1 MEISMEGRM
10 ATTLYI
16 AVERL
21 IDMQDASNWKLIE
34 PVASSLATHK
44 RDCRFVATFA
54 PHRFGLIFES
64 RDEVDEA
71 WGYIRS
77 WLGKRGYRFDEKC
90 VLIKSDG
97 DTTELRNKEG
107 CWLANRADEAGWAP
121 HLRIVNE
128 LPAARVPL
136 SQRIKNLLA
145 AALLQ

>member
-1 MEISMEGRM
+1 MT
-10 ATTLYI
+10 TTLYI
-16 AVERL
+16 ALERL
-21 IDMQDASNWKLIE
+21 IDMQDASEWKLIE
-34 PVASSLATHK
+34 PIASSLATHK
-44 RDCRFVATFA
+44 RDCRFVAAFA

-71 WGYIRS
+71 WAYIRS
-77 WLGKRGYRFDEKC
+77 WLGKQGFNFDEKC

-97 DTTELRNKEG
+97 DTTELRNEAG
-107 CWLANRADEAGWAP
+107 WWLANRADSSSWAP
-121 HLRIVNE
+121 NLRIVDE